1 MLASCLGLEVGGS
14 SFAIGS
20 RQLSIH
26 VSGQMCHSM
35 SHSMG
40 AINVNALGWESFQER
55 EALAGDVIGRILV
68 TVTDRLLDIRV
79 NK

>member
-1 MLASCLGLEVGGS
+1 
-14 SFAIGS
+14 
-20 RQLSIH
+20 
-26 VSGQMCHSM
+26 
-35 SHSMG
+35 MG
-40 AINVNALGWESFQER
+40 AINVNALGWESFQDR